1 MPRLAWNASKRR
13 VPRNASRRTRSV
25 QRSPITE
32 SVRAIVQS
40 SLPTSLQRTRPYSS
54 KMELDASG
62 GDRASPG
69 VRFGRLAARAREE
82 AVELRERVLGE
93 AELECAE
100 ARVELRQGARPD
112 DGRRDGRVVQHPCQ
126 RHLGGRVAQ
135 LATERLVGR
144 HPVTVAL
151 EQALLPLA
159 RAPAL
164 GRLLQGAA
172 QEPSRE
178 RAVRNEPEAV
188 RAAGRDDLELD
199 RARHQ
204 AVDAL
209 LRHQTQEVARRR
221 RGARLRDLPAGE
233 VAAPDVEHL
242 PLLDEHLH
250 RLPQLVPRRVPVDV
264 VHLVEVDVVGAQA
277 AQAALARLA
286 DVRGGEAPVVRT
298 RAHPPVDLRREDD
311 PLAPAATLREP
322 AADDLLGDALAR
334 APAVHVGRVEE
345 DDPELERAVHDCEAV
360 ALAGEWAEVH
370 GAEAEPAD
378 PEPALAETD
387 VVHAGV
393 STTPRGVSEHGPR
406 HRPRSRST
414 CAARRGARSSA
425 NSRCASR
432 SSRWR
437 TASSPVNSA
446 SRARVAW
453 RNGAYARASVMV
465 TSAAASRS
473 IASTSAAPWAPSSAR
488 STRAQA
494 TRARMA

>member
-13 VPRNASRRTRSV
+13 APRNASRRTRSV

-54 KMELDASG
+54 KMELDASRG
-62 GDRASPG
+62 GTARHQAYASGASPPG
-69 VRFGRLAARAREE
+69 PGKMRSSFASASSGSRSSSARRLASSCSRAR
-82 AVELRERVLGE
+82 R
-93 AELECAE
+93 
-100 ARVELRQGARPD
+100 
-112 DGRRDGRVVQHPCQ
+112 
-126 RHLGGRVAQ
+126 
-135 LATERLVGR
+135 
-144 HPVTVAL
+144 
-151 EQALLPLA
+151 
-159 RAPAL
+159 
-164 GRLLQGAA
+164 
-172 QEPSRE
+172 
-178 RAVRNEPEAV
+178 
-188 RAAGRDDLELD
+188 
-199 RARHQ
+199 Q

-286 DVRGGEAPVVRT
+286 DVIGGEAPVVRT
-298 RAHPPVDLRREDD
+298 RAHPPVDLGREDD
-311 PLAPAATLREP
+311 PLAPATALREP

-345 DDPELERAVHDCEAV
+345 DDPELERAVHDGEAV

-378 PEPALAETD
+378 PEPALAE
-387 VVHAGV
+387 
-393 STTPRGVSEHGPR
+393 
-406 HRPRSRST
+406 
-414 CAARRGARSSA
+414 
-425 NSRCASR
+425 
-432 SSRWR
+432 
-437 TASSPVNSA
+437 
-446 SRARVAW
+446 
-453 RNGAYARASVMV
+453 M
-465 TSAAASRS
+465 
-473 IASTSAAPWAPSSAR
+473 
-488 STRAQA
+488 
-494 TRARMA
+494 

>member
-69 VRFGRLAARAREE
+69 VRFGRLAARARED

-93 AELECAE
+93 PELERAE
-100 ARVELRQGARPD
+100 ARVE
-112 DGRRDGRVVQHPCQ
+112 
-126 RHLGGRVAQ
+126 
-135 LATERLVGR
+135 
-144 HPVTVAL
+144 
-151 EQALLPLA
+151 
-159 RAPAL
+159 
-164 GRLLQGAA
+164 
-172 QEPSRE
+172 
-178 RAVRNEPEAV
+178 
-188 RAAGRDDLELD
+188 
-199 RARHQ
+199 
-204 AVDAL
+204 L

-286 DVRGGEAPVVRT
+286 DVIGGEAPVVRT
-298 RAHPPVDLRREDD
+298 RAHPPVDLGREDD
-311 PLAPAATLREP
+311 PLAPATALREP

-334 APAVHVGRVEE
+334 APAA
-345 DDPELERAVHDCEAV
+345 RA
-360 ALAGEWAEVH
+360 WH
-370 GAEAEPAD
+370 GGTARMRA
-378 PEPALAETD
+378 
-387 VVHAGV
+387 
-393 STTPRGVSEHGPR
+393 
-406 HRPRSRST
+406 PRS
-414 CAARRGARSSA
+414 
-425 NSRCASR
+425 
-432 SSRWR
+432 W
-437 TASSPVNSA
+437 
-446 SRARVAW
+446 SRAR
-453 RNGAYARASVMV
+453 RPR
-465 TSAAASRS
+465 AASR
-473 IASTSAAPWAPSSAR
+473 PPPR
-488 STRAQA
+488 PPGRR
-494 TRARMA
+494 RARGAPARRRRGRGWRRPAHVAAGRPRARATSSHARGRGLPSRRTPRPASPA

>member
-69 VRFGRLAARAREE
+69 VRFGRLAARARED

-93 AELECAE
+93 PELERAE
-100 ARVELRQGARPD
+100 ARVELLQGARPD
-112 DGRRDGRVVQHPCQ
+112 DGRRDGRGVQHPCQ
-126 RHLGGRVAQ
+126 RHLGGRVSQ
-135 LATERLVGR
+135 LATECLVGR

-188 RAAGRDDLELD
+188 RE
-199 RARHQ
+199 Q
-204 AVDAL
+204 
-209 LRHQTQEVARRR
+209 
-221 RGARLRDLPAGE
+221 
-233 VAAPDVEHL
+233 
-242 PLLDEHLH
+242 
-250 RLPQLVPRRVPVDV
+250 
-264 VHLVEVDVVGAQA
+264 
-277 AQAALARLA
+277 
-286 DVRGGEAPVVRT
+286 
-298 RAHPPVDLRREDD
+298 
-311 PLAPAATLREP
+311 

-345 DDPELERAVHDCEAV
+345 DDPELERAVHDGEAV

-393 STTPRGVSEHGPR
+393 STTPRGVSGHGPPHGPR
-406 HRPRSRST
+406 
-414 CAARRGARSSA
+414 
-425 NSRCASR
+425 
-432 SSRWR
+432 
-437 TASSPVNSA
+437 
-446 SRARVAW
+446 
-453 RNGAYARASVMV
+453 ARA
-465 TSAAASRS
+465 
-473 IASTSAAPWAPSSAR
+473 P
-488 STRAQA
+488 
-494 TRARMA
+494 